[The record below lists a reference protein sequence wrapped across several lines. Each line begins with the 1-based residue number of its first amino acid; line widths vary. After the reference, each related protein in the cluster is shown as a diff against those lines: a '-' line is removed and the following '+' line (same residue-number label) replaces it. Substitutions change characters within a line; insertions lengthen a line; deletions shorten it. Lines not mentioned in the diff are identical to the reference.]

1 MDIKQIL
8 KQLLKDNEEIYSLVG
23 TVSKLD
29 ESRRVCSVKPNDG
42 SAELFNVRLQ
52 TQVAGTEGL
61 VIIPEEDSEVIVTF
75 LSKELGF
82 ISSTS
87 KIQKIMLNS
96 DGFSAEMS
104 LIKSKFEAL
113 TLIELL
119 APQII
124 LGGGI
129 ALTGP
134 LSDQINGIKEDIN
147 GLKEIFGAW
156 APSSETALKTA
167 LGAYIASPLE
177 LMEDPP
183 AESEEI

>member
-1 MDIKQIL
+1 MIKEIL
-8 KQLLKDNEEIYSLVG
+8 QQLLKDNEEIYSLIG

-29 ESRRVCSVKPNDG
+29 ETRRVCNVKPTDG

-61 VIIPEEDSEVIVTF
+61 VIIPKNDSEVIVTF
-75 LSKELGF
+75 LSKDLAF

-129 ALTGP
+129 PLTGP
-134 LSDQINGIKEDIN
+134 LSDQINGIKEDVN
-147 GLKEIFGAW
+147 TLKTILGAW
-156 APSSETALKTA
+156 VPKTETELKGALSQ
-167 LGAYIASPLE
+167 YIATPLE
-177 LMEDPP
+177 LMEEPP
-183 AESEEI
+183 AEPVI

>member
-1 MDIKQIL
+1 MDLKQIL
-8 KQLLKDNEEIYSLVG
+8 KQLLKDNEEIYSLIG

-29 ESRRVCSVKPNDG
+29 ESRRVCNVKPTDG

-52 TQVAGTEGL
+52 TQVAGDEGL
-61 VIIPEEDSEVIVTF
+61 VIIPKKDSEVIVTF
-75 LSKELGF
+75 LSKELAF

-113 TLIELL
+113 TLLEIL

-147 GLKEIFGAW
+147 GLKEILGAW

-167 LGAYIASPLE
+167 LGAYIATPLE

-183 AESEEI
+183 EEPEI